1 MVQSIKSILQEY
13 GIDGDIILYRDS
25 DHKKKGLCE
34 YLANNIDTEG
44 KEIVTFSDGAFG
56 LYLSRALP
64 NNTVSSKK

>member
-1 MVQSIKSILQEY
+1 MIQSIKTLLQEY
-13 GIDGDIILYRDS
+13 GIDGDIILYRDE

-34 YLANNIDTEG
+34 YLINNIDTDG
-44 KEIVTFSDGAFG
+44 KEVVTFSDGAFG

>member
-1 MVQSIKSILQEY
+1 MIQSIQPILSQY
-13 GIDGDIILYRDS
+13 NVTGDIILYRDS

-44 KEIVTFSDGAFG
+44 KEIVTFSDGAFA